1 MQANQSVNHC
11 HREKNEKIMKRTEE
25 DLRDIQKK
33 IKHTNICI
41 FRIPEGE
48 DKQKEP
54 ENIIRDYS

>member
-1 MQANQSVNHC
+1 
-11 HREKNEKIMKRTEE
+11 MKRTEE